1 MRWKMETV
9 AATVLL
15 MGLLGCAPALL
26 ANAGVIPDPALAAQ
40 VEKRLRDANF
50 DSVGV
55 TVNAG
60 IADLTGTVDRLS
72 KVERAVEIARKTK
85 GLAGVKNDITVAS
98 EQTDEQIAQA
108 ITHEIRMYPFYDI
121 FDWVQGEVKNGVVT
135 LSGQV
140 RLPQRK
146 NDYGNLASR
155 VRGVKMVQNELEVL
169 PLSGFDDQIRLRLA
183 RAIYGTA
190 AIGTR
195 YGFQAQPPIHIIVKD
210 GNVTLRGVVAN
221 QFDKQLVESRAR
233 TVGLYFSLDD
243 QLKLAAA

>member
-121 FDWVQGEVKNGVVT
+121 FDWVQGEVNSGVVT

-146 NDYGNLASR
+146 NDY
-155 VRGVKMVQNELEVL
+155 EVL
-169 PLSGFDDQIRLRLA
+169 PLSSFDDQIRLRLA

-195 YGFQAQPPIHIIVKD
+195 YGFQAQPAIHIIVKD
-210 GNVTLRGVVAN
+210 GN
-221 QFDKQLVESRAR
+221 
-233 TVGLYFSLDD
+233 
-243 QLKLAAA
+243 

>member
-1 MRWKMETV
+1 METV

-15 MGLLGCAPALL
+15 MGLLGCAPALFGS
-26 ANAGVIPDPALAAQ
+26 AGVIPDPALAAQ

-85 GLAGVKNDITVAS
+85 GLAGVRNDITVAS

-121 FDWVQGEVKNGVVT
+121 FDWVQGEVNSGVVT

-146 NDYGNLASR
+146 NDYANLASQ
-155 VRGVKMVQNELEVL
+155 VRGVKMVKNELEVL
-169 PLSGFDDQIRLRLA
+169 PLSSFDDQIRLRLA

-195 YGFQAQPPIHIIVKD
+195 YGFQAQPAIHIIVKD
-210 GNVTLRGVVAN
+210 GNVTLKGLVAN
-221 QFDKQLVESRAR
+221 QLDKQLIESRAR
-233 TVGLYFSLDD
+233 TAGLYFSLDD
-243 QLKLAAA
+243 QLRLATA